1 MIVAGK
7 PTKAVLYLRFSSEN
21 QREESIEGQRRENT
35 EFCQRKGIEIVGE
48 YVDRAKSATTDAR
61 PEFQRMIQESGMGL
75 FDTVVVWKFDRFARN
90 RLDSLTYKE
99 VLRNNGIHL
108 LSATEGMLEG
118 PDSIL
123 MESVIDGV
131 SEFYSADL
139 SQKVKRGLTE
149 NVMKG
154 KSIGGR
160 PPLGY
165 KIVDGKYEIDE
176 KEGPIV
182 KEIFRLYVD
191 EHRSM
196 LSIARHLKEVGMTR
210 SDGAII
216 DHHIVENA
224 ILNERY
230 TGVLRCEG
238 TENPHGFPRLIDQG
252 VFQKAGDRR
261 HIRKHVGGAFRSEVG
276 YALSGRVFCGSCG
289 ALLIGHSGTSK
300 NGVLHSYYKC
310 DNAINHKNC
319 KLKSIRKETLEWA
332 VCLGLIRILQDQK
345 MMDSIVDTLFAQ
357 QTKES
362 PELRAKKTR
371 LKQVEKAIVNFN
383 RAIGM
388 GIITESTKTSLLNLE
403 AEQKELKGSMIK
415 AEYAEMGHT
424 RTQVAQALRMIGSF
438 KLDAEKA
445 RQILIETF
453 VEKVVV
459 QANHNIDVFVSI
471 FGQKTTFSIRNR
483 KGMPRVRMVTDMP
496 CQPRSLR
503 AAKTALFFWQGGRN
517 LLSSRKA
524 I

>member
-1 MIVAGK
+1 MNRRMIVTGK

-48 YVDRAKSATTDAR
+48 YIDRAKSATTDAR

-149 NVMKG
+149 NVMEG

-165 KIVDGKYEIDE
+165 KIVDGKYVIDE
-176 KEGPIV
+176 KEGPVV
-182 KEIFRLYVD
+182 KEIFRLYV
-191 EHRSM
+191 EENQSM
-196 LSIARHLKEVGMTR
+196 LAIARHLKEVGMTR
-210 SDGAII
+210 SDGEIV

-230 TGVLRCEG
+230 TGMLRCEG
-238 TENPHGFPRLIDQG
+238 TENPHGFPRLIDPET
-252 VFQKAGDRR
+252 FQKAGERR
-261 HIRKHVGGAFRSEVG
+261 HLRKHVGGAFRAEVG

-289 ALLIGHSGTSK
+289 SLLIGHSGTSR

-310 DNAINHKNC
+310 DNAINHKGC
-319 KLKSIRKETLEWA
+319 HLRPIRKETLEWA
-332 VCLGLIRILQDQK
+332 VCLGLINMLQNK
-345 MMDSIVDTLFAQ
+345 EMMDSIVDTLFAQ
-357 QTKES
+357 QAKES
-362 PELRAKKTR
+362 PGLREKKSR
-371 LKQVEKAIVNFN
+371 LKQVEKAIANFN

-388 GIITESTKTSLLNLE
+388 GIITESTQASLLSLE
-403 AEQKELKGSMIK
+403 AERKTLKESMIK
-415 AEYAEMGHT
+415 SEYAEMGHS
-424 RTQVAQALRMIGSF
+424 RAEVAQALRMMSSL
-438 KLDAEKA
+438 KLDADKA

-453 VEKVVV
+453 VEKVIVESS
-459 QANHNIDVFVSI
+459 HNINVYVNI
-471 FGQKTTFSIRNR
+471 FGQKTTFSIPNR
-483 KGMPRVRMVTDMP
+483 RGMSRVRMATDMP
-496 CQPRSLR
+496 CQ
-503 AAKTALFFWQGGRN
+503 A
-517 LLSSRKA
+517 
-524 I
+524 